1 MTSETV
7 VRDYVSPEW
16 ERSALLVID
25 VQIEFVSGAMVVP
38 GTADRLPQLDRL
50 LAAYRR
56 ACRPIVH
63 VVRLYVAGGADVDLI
78 RRAEVRAG
86 KQIAAPG
93 SDGSQIPD
101 SLLPIEAR
109 LIPDQL

>member
-16 ERSALLVID
+16 DRSALLVID

-38 GTADRLPQLDRL
+38 GTADRLPQLARL

-56 ACRPIVH
+56 ARRPIVH
-63 VVRLYVAGGADVDLI
+63 VVRLYAAGGEDVDLP

-93 SDGSQIPD
+93 SDGSQIP
-101 SLLPIEAR
+101 
-109 LIPDQL
+109 